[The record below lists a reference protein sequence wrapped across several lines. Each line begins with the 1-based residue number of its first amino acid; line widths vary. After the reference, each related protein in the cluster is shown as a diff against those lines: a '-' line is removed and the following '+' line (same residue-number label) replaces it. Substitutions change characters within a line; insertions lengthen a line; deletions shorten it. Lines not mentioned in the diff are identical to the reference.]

1 MEKVIQRFL
10 VLTFL
15 HFNLA
20 TKLKHFI
27 ILLPFCFPFFE
38 NFLCFLDLVAIVV
51 ERTWVW
57 ILISLSFFS
66 WNTRIVA
73 FTDFLFNF
81 FDLFY
86 GFLRCNWIFFF
97 ELNFHK
103 ICHQKCVPKWF
114 SFCDCISKSCTE
126 TKILLRKFFCS
137 KFCHFLF
144 FIKKIRA
151 PSFIQDVQVC
161 NRRVHFWPDQFVN
174 TMVEFVQSS
183 VKLQSQLQLGY
194 GIG

>member
-1 MEKVIQRFL
+1 MIFSHVVITHSNWTQNVRTFEWISRRIFLFNLKALEKVIRRL
-10 VLTFL
+10 LILTFF

-27 ILLPFCFPFFE
+27 VILTFCLPVFKKLRCFF
-38 NFLCFLDLVAIVV
+38 NIVAIVV

-57 ILISLSFFS
+57 ILIRLSFFR
-66 WNTRIVA
+66 WNTRIIA
-73 FTDFLFNF
+73 FTDFLFNL

-97 ELNFHK
+97 EFNFHK

-126 TKILLRKFFCS
+126 TKILLWKLFCS
-137 KFCHFLF
+137 KFGHFLF

-151 PSFIQDVQVC
+151 PSFI
-161 NRRVHFWPDQFVN
+161 
-174 TMVEFVQSS
+174 
-183 VKLQSQLQLGY
+183 
-194 GIG
+194 